1 MSDLCSVNGI
11 WVLPFGE
18 AEELVVRAVQT
29 RGNGRT
35 TRLLLFELSTVCM
48 AGFGDGGSGDERVP
62 GLG

>member
-18 AEELVVRAVQT
+18 AELVVRAVQT

-48 AGFGDGGSGDERVP
+48 AGFGNGGSGDERVL